1 MNMRESAVVTL
12 ILVGICAAGIL
23 VAYVVIHGPLR

>member
-1 MNMRESAVVTL
+1 MKMRELAVVSL

-23 VAYVVIHGPLR
+23 IAYVVIHEPLR